1 MVEVRKQGLGTQLT
15 SPCGWASRLGRTCR
29 PLGRQRRKRVVTR
42 LEARPSFSVFIC
54 KDEGC
59 QEQKQKPGFFLHRA
73 RMTGRAWNQLHVS
86 AAPSPPGTI
95 HSHKVGRPE
104 ASSHRLSKGSGI
116 F

>member
-59 QEQKQKPGFFLHRA
+59 QEHKKA
-73 RMTGRAWNQLHVS
+73 RLF
-86 AAPSPPGTI
+86 PPPCKDDG
-95 HSHKVGRPE
+95 
-104 ASSHRLSKGSGI
+104 ASMEPITRLCSTLSSWHDPQSQSRKA
-116 F
+116 